1 MVKVEIA
8 NRILIQWD
16 GENFKCAGPLE
27 LIEKIDYCKTQFGTD
42 PKNWS
47 VDAKQLAQLVELNP
61 SKPSD
66 QSVDFV
72 LYKFIQKVKRLW
84 ALPYKH
90 EELCHCRLVPT
101 EKVTQAIEQGAKTT
115 AAVARVTMAGTGC
128 GTCRTDT
135 ETILDYYN
143 FK

>member
-16 GENFKCAGPLE
+16 GESFKCAGSLE
-27 LIEKIDYCKTQFGTD
+27 LIDKIQECKATFGPD

-47 VDAKQLAQLVELNP
+47 ITASEDLVL
-61 SKPSD
+61 
-66 QSVDFV
+66 F
-72 LYKFIQKVKRLW
+72 KFIQKVKRQW
-84 ALPYKH
+84 EMPYKH
-90 EELCHCRLVPT
+90 DELCHCRLVPT
-101 EKVTQAIEQGAKTT
+101 EKVTQAIEQGAGSTT
-115 AAVARVTMAGTGC
+115 AVARVTMAGTGC

-135 ETILDYYN
+135 ESLLDYYN